1 MAAERVNL
9 LDFDREQ
16 LTRWCDSLG
25 EKPFRAVQLTRWI
38 HRNLESDFSKMTNLA
53 KSFREKLE
61 AMAEVRPP
69 EPMRE
74 QISSDGTRKW
84 AFDVG
89 QRATPLRRCISLK
102 WTAVRSAFRRR
113 RAARWAASSARPANR
128 VLPAT

>member
-74 QISSDGTRKW
+74 QISSDGTRK
-84 AFDVG
+84 
-89 QRATPLRRCISLK
+89 LRRCISLK